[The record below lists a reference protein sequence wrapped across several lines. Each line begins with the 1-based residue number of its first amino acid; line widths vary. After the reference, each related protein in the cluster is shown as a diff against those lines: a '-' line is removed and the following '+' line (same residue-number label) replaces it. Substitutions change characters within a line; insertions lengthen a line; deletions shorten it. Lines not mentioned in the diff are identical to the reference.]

1 MKRILAILVILALAG
16 GYWFMQNRER
26 FFPKPIATEVA
37 PQRWQVSSG
46 NASQNV
52 TRGHVNA
59 TNASLDT
66 DQNATTGANAT
77 NVGYPTDEIV
87 RHDFVQDM
95 SEYLIARYLPGGTK
109 KNPAPE
115 GRFDLNVKSLNIRYG
130 VDFPGLNVD
139 QTDTLGARKTVL
151 SHVLQESVLEFMHAA
166 YMPLFLDNLE
176 RGLQSSTHTLP
187 SGEEV
192 AITEEQRKEM
202 LGLLAA
208 KLRMIGRTVATLAKT
223 ESIRPLVA
231 KYLEDIENVSQAH
244 LAFWNLQGQNAT
256 VTASNDASA
265 RIKTTI
271 QTREISRQ
279 RLLQAI
285 VSSADPQGM
294 DASELIYMAQ
304 WVYRRGLEDPKTM
317 VSVAKAGELLVKT
330 SAAVEERSRQPKPEL
345 DPVLDPEISENS
357 TQKTGE

>member
-46 NASQNV
+46 TASQNV

-59 TNASLDT
+59 TNASLDA

-77 NVGYPTDEIV
+77 IVAYPSDEIV
-87 RHDFVQDM
+87 RHDFVQDV
-95 SEYLIARYLPGGTK
+95 SSYLIARYLPGGTK

-139 QTDTLGARKTVL
+139 QTDTLGARKIVF
-151 SHVLQESVLEFMHAA
+151 SHVLQGSVLDFMHAA
-166 YMPLFLDNLE
+166 YTPLFLDSLE

-187 SGEEV
+187 SGEEA

-208 KLRMIGRTVATLAKT
+208 KLRMIGRIVATLAKT

-244 LAFWNLQGQNAT
+244 LAFWNLQGENAT

-294 DASELIYMAQ
+294 DASELIYLAQ
-304 WVYRRGLEDPKTM
+304 WVYRRGLEDPKRM
-317 VSVAKAGELLVKT
+317 GSVAKAGELLVKT
-330 SAAVEERSRQPKPEL
+330 SAVVEEHSRQPRPEL
-345 DPVLDPEISENS
+345 DPVLAPELSENS
-357 TQKTGE
+357 TQKAGE

>member
-1 MKRILAILVILALAG
+1 MKRILAVLVILAVAG

-37 PQRWQVSSG
+37 PQRWQVSTG
-46 NASQNV
+46 TASQNV
-52 TRGHVNA
+52 TRGQVNA
-59 TNASLDT
+59 TNASLDA
-66 DQNATTGANAT
+66 DQNATGTNAT
-77 NVGYPTDEIV
+77 TIAYPSDEIV
-87 RHDFVQDM
+87 RHDFVEDM
-95 SEYLIARYLPGGTK
+95 SSYLIARYLPGGTK

-139 QTDTLGARKTVL
+139 QTDTLGARKIVF
-151 SHVLQESVLEFMHAA
+151 SHVLQGSVLDFMHAA
-166 YMPLFLDNLE
+166 YTPLFLDSLE
-176 RGLQSSTHTLP
+176 RGLLSSTHTLP
-187 SGEEV
+187 SGEEAV
-192 AITEEQRKEM
+192 ITEEQRKEM

-208 KLRMIGRTVATLAKT
+208 KLRMIGRTVGILAKT

-244 LAFWNLQGQNAT
+244 LAFWNLQGENAT
-256 VTASNDASA
+256 VTAGNDASA

-285 VSSADPQGM
+285 VSSADPQGL
-294 DASELIYMAQ
+294 DASELIYLAQ
-304 WVYRRGLEDPKTM
+304 WVYRRGLEDPKRM
-317 VSVAKAGELLVKT
+317 ENVAKAGELLVKT
-330 SAAVEERSRQPKPEL
+330 AAAVEERSRQPRPEL
-345 DPVLDPEISENS
+345 DPEQAPERTENS
-357 TQKTGE
+357 TQKAGE

>member
-1 MKRILAILVILALAG
+1 MKRILALLVILALAG

-37 PQRWQVSSG
+37 PQRWQVST
-46 NASQNV
+46 ATPSQNM
-52 TRGHVNA
+52 TRGQVNA
-59 TNASLDT
+59 TNASLDA
-66 DQNATTGANAT
+66 DQNATETNAT
-77 NVGYPTDEIV
+77 KAAYPSDEIV

-95 SEYLIARYLPGGTK
+95 SSYLIERYLPGGTK

-139 QTDTLGARKTVL
+139 QTDTLGARKIVF
-151 SHVLQESVLEFMHAA
+151 SHVLQGSVLDFMHAA
-166 YMPLFLDNLE
+166 YTPLFLDSLE
-176 RGLQSSTHTLP
+176 QGLKSTTHTLP
-187 SGEEV
+187 SGEEA
-192 AITEEQRKEM
+192 AITDEQRTEM

-208 KLRMIGRTVATLAKT
+208 KLRMIGQIVATLAKT

-231 KYLEDIENVSQAH
+231 KYLEDIESVSQAH
-244 LAFWNLQGQNAT
+244 LAFWNLQGENAS

-285 VSSADPQGM
+285 VSSANPQGM
-294 DASELIYMAQ
+294 DASELIYLAQ
-304 WVYRRGLEDPKTM
+304 WVYRRGMEDPKRIG
-317 VSVAKAGELLVKT
+317 SIAKAGELLIRT
-330 SAAVEERSRQPKPEL
+330 SAAVEERSHQPRPELNPEL
-345 DPVLDPEISENS
+345 DPELSENS
-357 TQKTGE
+357 TLKAGE